1 MSHTCNRLLEYL
13 LLTLLNLCNHFT
25 VLIIF
30 LDGNFKVK
38 VSQSV
43 VEILAVHICASP
55 KQAKG
60 FKKGNKQNTTKESAH
75 FYTCSSKR
83 ECRNVHD

>member
-1 MSHTCNRLLEYL
+1 MSHTSHRLLEYL
-13 LLTLLNLCNHFT
+13 LLTLLNLCDHFT

-60 FKKGNKQNTTKESAH
+60 FKKGNKQKNNKRKCKFLYLLFKEGMSK
-75 FYTCSSKR
+75 CS
-83 ECRNVHD
+83 